1 MFPGMSTPPDAG
13 TTPPP
18 RGTAPGRFGL
28 ALLVICGAQLMI
40 VLDATIVNVALP
52 SMRDDLGISEV
63 NLPWVL
69 NAYTLAFGGLLM
81 LGARAGDILGRRR
94 MFVIGVL
101 VFALASLVGGFAT
114 SPAFLYAARVVQGV
128 GGAIAAPAALSL
140 VTTTF
145 PEGQQRNRAFGIY
158 AAMSGSGAAIGLIL
172 GGILTDLLSW
182 RFVLFVNAPIG
193 LLVALLAPR
202 VLTEAP
208 RRTGTFDLPGA
219 VGVTAGVTVGVYGL
233 TRTTTHGWSDPL
245 TLLCLIGGVALLGL
259 FLLREAMCREP
270 LVPLWLFRNRDR
282 GGANLIILAVAAA
295 MFGVFYFLT
304 LFVQGVLDYSPLQTG
319 FAFLPVSI
327 AIMVAAGVSGQ
338 VFGRFGAK
346 PLLVIGPL
354 LAAGALL
361 WLSTL
366 SADSSYP
373 TLLLP
378 TTVLFGFGVGI
389 SFVPLTA
396 VAVAGVDAADAGLPS
411 GLLNT
416 TQQVG
421 GAIGL
426 AVLATVASTV
436 ANNHAADAASAAG
449 ATRLSP
455 AELIEASVAG
465 YADAL
470 LVGAGMCL
478 AAMLAGLF
486 MITSAAG
493 RLESAGAA
501 EGASQPVPGH
511 V

>member
-1 MFPGMSTPPDAG
+1 MAEF
-13 TTPPP
+13 
-18 RGTAPGRFGL
+18 
-28 ALLVICGAQLMI
+28 
-40 VLDATIVNVALP
+40 
-52 SMRDDLGISEV
+52 
-63 NLPWVL
+63 
-69 NAYTLAFGGLLM
+69 
-81 LGARAGDILGRRR
+81 RRR
-94 MFVIGVL
+94 PRL
-101 VFALASLVGGFAT
+101 CS
-114 SPAFLYAARVVQGV
+114 Q
-128 GGAIAAPAALSL
+128 
-140 VTTTF
+140 
-145 PEGQQRNRAFGIY
+145 
-158 AAMSGSGAAIGLIL
+158 
-172 GGILTDLLSW
+172 

-233 TRTTTHGWSDPL
+233 TRTTTHGWSDAL

-282 GGANLIILAVAAA
+282 GGANLIILAVAVA

-304 LFVQGVLDYSPLQTG
+304 LFVQGVLGYSPL
-319 FAFLPVSI
+319 F
-327 AIMVAAGVSGQ
+327 
-338 VFGRFGAK
+338 
-346 PLLVIGPL
+346 
-354 LAAGALL
+354 

-378 TTVLFGFGVGI
+378 ATVLFGFGVGI

-396 VAVAGVDAADAGLPS
+396 VAVAGVDAADA
-411 GLLNT
+411 
-416 TQQVG
+416 
-421 GAIGL
+421 
-426 AVLATVASTV
+426 
-436 ANNHAADAASAAG
+436 ASAAG
-449 ATRLSP
+449 SARPSP
-455 AELIEASVAG
+455 AAIIEASVAG

-486 MITSAAG
+486 MITPAAG